1 MKNIKFIYLLALL
14 VSSLSFSQTETIL
27 GCTKHIAIA
36 AKMNFEED
44 LKNNSITI
52 YLQGGIVSVIKNED
66 LVFQDKY
73 GIRYHDSGCVAVGD
87 FEYYKMYNHHVF
99 AYLSEK
105 FGERWKKELNSS
117 AFGLDKQKTDS

>member
-1 MKNIKFIYLLALL
+1 MKNIKFLYLLTLL
-14 VSSLSFSQTETIL
+14 ISSVSFSQTETIPR
-27 GCTKHIAIA
+27 CTKHLAIS

-73 GIRYHDSGCVAVGD
+73 GINYHDSGCVVVGD

-105 FGERWKKELNSS
+105 FGEGWKKELNSS
-117 AFGLDKQKTDS
+117 AFGCYKV

>member
-1 MKNIKFIYLLALL
+1 MKNIKFLYLLILL
-14 VSSLSFSQTETIL
+14 ISSVSFSQTETIL
-27 GCTKHIAIA
+27 GCTKHVAIS

-44 LKNNSITI
+44 LKNNSLTI
-52 YLQGGIVSVIKNED
+52 YLQGGIVSVIKKED
-66 LVFQDKY
+66 LVFQEKY
-73 GIRYHDSGCVAVGD
+73 DIRYHDSGCVVVGD

-105 FGERWKKELNSS
+105 FGDGWKKELSIS